1 MTSSVGFKIAAVV
14 LLIAGA
20 ALVVF
25 GATAEVT
32 VQPESRY
39 VPYVGLVD
47 APRTVNFQLMLRA
60 LVMVLV
66 GGFAFV
72 SGCVLLVGS
81 AMTAGA
87 QAVAD
92 PATSAVETPAA
103 QEAADAASSEPKIFG
118 QSGWGAL
125 ALFGGLIA
133 AAVVALLVF
142 VR

>member
-1 MTSSVGFKIAAVV
+1 MTSSVGFKTAAAV

-20 ALVVF
+20 ALVIF

-87 QAVAD
+87 RAVT
-92 PATSAVETPAA
+92 PAVETPAA
-103 QEAADAASSEPKIFG
+103 LESPDGASSEPKIFG
-118 QSGWGAL
+118 QNSWGAL

>member
-1 MTSSVGFKIAAVV
+1 MTSSAGFKIAAIV

-32 VQPESRY
+32 VQPDSRY

-60 LVMVLV
+60 LTMVVV

-81 AMTAGA
+81 AMIEGA
-87 QAVAD
+87 RAVAA
-92 PATSAVETPAA
+92 PVAS
-103 QEAADAASSEPKIFG
+103 AADPSATQGAAPAEASEPKIFG
-118 QSGWGAL
+118 QSSWGGL
-125 ALFGGLIA
+125 ALFGGLLA
-133 AAVVALLVF
+133 AAVIALLVF